1 MPPVRK
7 NLGMNRY
14 QASITHLED
23 TRKLSQIGKRKLL
36 GKINQT
42 GDKFEHETIRNPYHS
57 TFGSKERMRI
67 V

>member
-42 GDKFEHETIRNPYHS
+42 GDAQYLN
-57 TFGSKERMRI
+57 MRLSGTLAI
-67 V
+67 LLLDPKKG